1 MGFPLRKV
9 TTVATTGVLTGV
21 VAGTVT
27 PGATV
32 VINQVQPGS
41 LVGHAV
47 IEAETDGLLMYLDW
61 QVSDDASTWFT
72 VAPANGAA
80 NVVQATGTA
89 GADAVITTVLEA
101 PRSVYSFRY
110 ARLGVR
116 NTVAN
121 GLIAD
126 TYSIKYHYLKPT
138 AS

>member
-1 MGFPLRKV
+1 MPFPMHKV

-27 PGATV
+27 PGATIP
-32 VINQVQPGS
+32 INTIQPGS

-47 IEAETDGLLMYLDW
+47 LDAETDTITLYLDW
-61 QVSDDASTWFT
+61 QVSDDASTWYT
-72 VAPANGAA
+72 VQPANGAA
-80 NVVQATGTA
+80 NVIQATGTS
-89 GADAVITTVLEA
+89 GADAAVTCVLEA
-101 PRSVYSFRY
+101 PQSVYSFKY

-116 NTVAN
+116 NQVAN

-138 AS
+138 V